1 MQSRHSRM
9 LPNLEPSECS
19 AGKNTPL
26 LSLGG
31 EDSSLSCAALAQALQ
46 RLPPSRFV
54 CCVQPPSGLS
64 GGGWTYAERSR
75 WRRGQVLSSGP
86 RSWSVTLA
94 VMTDFSACD
103 VMPSLL
109 VGQCRSLAVS
119 VGKSLPRSSVSLKLR
134 SPDPGLLEGVGC
146 GVAGARVGGQAP
158 F

>member
-1 MQSRHSRM
+1 MFCWEKHAPLVPGGRR
-9 LPNLEPSECS
+9 LLFVLRCS
-19 AGKNTPL
+19 CSGSAEIASIQICVL
-26 LSLGG
+26 
-31 EDSSLSCAALAQALQ
+31 CAAPL
-46 RLPPSRFV
+46 RTF
-54 CCVQPPSGLS
+54 G

-146 GVAGARVGGQAP
+146 GVAGARVGEQAP